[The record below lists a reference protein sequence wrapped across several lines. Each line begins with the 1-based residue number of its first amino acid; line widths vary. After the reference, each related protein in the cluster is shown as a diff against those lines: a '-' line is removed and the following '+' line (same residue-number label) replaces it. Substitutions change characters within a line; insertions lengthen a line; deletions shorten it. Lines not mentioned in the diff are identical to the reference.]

1 MPLWVWQDAQCT
13 CRTPSSRWTSTTSYC
28 SASSTTKSEKTHQ
41 RNWSLHP
48 VHQET
53 RIFQHVDEGSE
64 SSDSVASPMDVR
76 EDTTDFLDVEAG
88 LDEPDIVSAA
98 INGSVAIVKAAV
110 WAEWQTERGA
120 VSDDESEDENGD
132 IHESSEDGLTED
144 EDDIVED
151 DNQSVDDRI
160 EAEWENEWAEMGT
173 SFHFYTQALYH
184 LINPHIRRG
193 TYRGRYYVSSGFCI
207 QNRGKFVRQVL

>member
-1 MPLWVWQDAQCT
+1 M
-13 CRTPSSRWTSTTSYC
+13 
-28 SASSTTKSEKTHQ
+28 
-41 RNWSLHP
+41 
-48 VHQET
+48 
-53 RIFQHVDEGSE
+53 DEGSE

-98 INGSVAIVKAAV
+98 INGSVANAKAAV
-110 WAEWQTERGA
+110 WAEWRMERGA
-120 VSDDESEDENGD
+120 VSDDESEDEDGD

-184 LINPHIRRG
+184 LINPHIRKG
-193 TYRGRYYVSSGFCI
+193 TYRGRYYVSSGFRI
-207 QNRGKFVRQVL
+207 QNGGKFVGQVL